1 MFAKLRIN
9 LSLICR
15 LSCAIAAV
23 FVVGVVLSSCT
34 ISHQVESQPE
44 ARAGD
49 AAAGDQSQTD
59 QTASDSAG
67 NDDDGAAPV
76 SAEDVAAQPTVAAAT
91 ANGPA
96 NNLATGPE
104 PVATAP
110 ISSHRVVAGD
120 TLTRIA
126 ERYGLSVAS
135 LMRANNLSNPNLL
148 HVGQIISLPAPPV
161 DYTPAFRILPDSLL
175 VRSITAGDFDV
186 ERFISSHEGA
196 LKALTVHLTKTR
208 FDGTTESGSFSAAEI
223 VERVSLEYS
232 VDPRILIAF
241 LEFATGML
249 TQSAVDEETKL
260 FPLRQAEAYNRVQRA
275 GLYNQLSWLADQ
287 LNQGYYGWKYRGEV
301 IIELDDGS
309 RLYYEPN
316 LNAGTVAVQHVLAQ
330 LPSVADWRQASGEA
344 GIYQIYLKL
353 YGDPER
359 LAHETVLADLEQPVL
374 TLPFPPGDV
383 WRFTGGFHGGWGNGS
398 AWAAVDFTPPRQAGQ
413 GGLCYTSVFP
423 ATAVARGT
431 IARLDE
437 GVVVLDL
444 DEDSDEATGWTIL
457 YLHVDHSDLLR
468 EGQQVDA
475 GNILGYASCLGGV
488 TNATHLHLAR
498 RYNGEWLPADCN
510 RCPSGVAVPPFVM
523 SNWKV
528 VGLDSQLYQGFMV
541 HQLDNR
547 SAVAEQ
553 GRYTAVNEISW

>member
-1 MFAKLRIN
+1 MFLKLRIN

-15 LSCAIAAV
+15 LSRALAAACA
-23 FVVGVVLSSCT
+23 VGVVLCSCT
-34 ISHQVESQPE
+34 IPHQAESQPE
-44 ARAGD
+44 ARAGY
-49 AAAGDQSQTD
+49 AAAGDQPQADHS
-59 QTASDSAG
+59 ASDSAG
-67 NDDDGAAPV
+67 NEDDGAAPAPTENV
-76 SAEDVAAQPTVAAAT
+76 PAQPTIAAAT
-91 ANGPA
+91 VNEPA
-96 NNLATGPE
+96 NKLATGPE
-104 PVATAP
+104 PVATAL

-120 TLTRIA
+120 TLSRIA
-126 ERYGLSVAS
+126 ERYGLSMAS
-135 LMRANNLSNPNLL
+135 LMQANNLSNPNLL
-148 HVGQIISLPAPPV
+148 HVGQIITLPAPPV
-161 DYTPAFRILPDSLL
+161 DYTPALRVLPDSLL

-186 ERFISSHEGA
+186 ERFINSHDGA
-196 LKALTVHLTKTR
+196 LKEMTVHLTKTR
-208 FDGTTESGSFSAAEI
+208 FDGTTESGGFSAAEI

-241 LEFATGML
+241 LEYATGML
-249 TQSAVDEETKL
+249 TQSAIDEETRL
-260 FPLRQAEAYNRVQRA
+260 FPLRLAEAYNRVQRA

-301 IIELDDGS
+301 ILELVDGS
-309 RLYYEPN
+309 RLYYEPT
-316 LNAGTVAVQHVLAQ
+316 LNAGTVAVQHVLAR
-330 LPSVADWRQASGEA
+330 LPSVEDWRQASGEA
-344 GIYQIYLKL
+344 GIYQTYLAL
-353 YGDPER
+353 FGDPEQ
-359 LAHETVLADLEQPVL
+359 LAHETVPADLKQPLL
-374 TLPFPPGDV
+374 TLPFPPGDL

-413 GGLCYTSVFP
+413 GGLCYTSVYP

-444 DEDSDEATGWTIL
+444 DEDADEATGWTIL
-457 YLHVDHSDLLR
+457 YLHVDHSDMLR
-468 EGQQVDA
+468 EGQLVEA

-488 TNATHLHLAR
+488 TNATHLHIAR

-510 RCPSGVAVPPFVM
+510 RCPSGLTVPPFVM
-523 SNWKV
+523 SDWKV

-553 GRYTAVNEISW
+553 GRNTAVNEISW

>member
-1 MFAKLRIN
+1 MFAKLRIS

-23 FVVGVVLSSCT
+23 CVVGVVLSSCT
-34 ISHQVESQPE
+34 IARQVESQPE

-49 AAAGDQSQTD
+49 AAAGDRPQTS

-91 ANGPA
+91 ANEPA
-96 NNLATGPE
+96 NKLATGPE
-104 PVATAP
+104 PVATAL

-126 ERYGLSVAS
+126 ERYGVSVAS

-148 HVGQIISLPAPPV
+148 HVGQIITLPAPPV

-186 ERFISSHEGA
+186 ERFISSHVGA
-196 LKALTVHLTKTR
+196 LKELTVHLNKTR
-208 FDGTTESGSFSAAEI
+208 FDGSTESGSFSAGEI

-232 VDPRILIAF
+232 VDPRILIAV
-241 LEFATGML
+241 LEYASGML
-249 TQSAVDEETKL
+249 TQASLDEEKRL
-260 FPLRQAEAYNRVQRA
+260 FPLRQPEAYNRMQRA

-316 LNAGTVAVQHVLAQ
+316 LNAGTVALQHVLAQ

-344 GIYQIYLKL
+344 GIYQTYLKL
-353 YGDPER
+353 YGDPEQ
-359 LAHETVLADLEQPVL
+359 LAHETVPADLQQPDL

-444 DEDSDEATGWTIL
+444 DDDSDEATGWTIL

-468 EGQQVDA
+468 EGQQVEA

-510 RCPSGVAVPPFVM
+510 RCPSGVTVPPFVM